1 MDEVT
6 IAIKTFE
13 RPESLKDLLVS
24 IRQFYPDIRIIVAD
38 DSKKPHAPRIA
49 KIFSNV
55 ECITLP
61 FDVGIS
67 VGRNAMLKRIKT
79 KYFVLCDDD
88 FLFYEQTKLEKFKK
102 ILDE

>member
-1 MDEVT
+1 MDDVT

-24 IRQFYPDIRIIVAD
+24 IRKFYPQTPIIVAD
-38 DSKKPHAPRIA
+38 DSKIPYTPQMARD
-49 KIFSNV
+49 FSNI
-55 ECITLP
+55 ECISLP

-88 FLFYEQTKLEKFKK
+88 LLFYEQTMLEKFKK
-102 ILDE
+102 ILD